1 MNYELYD
8 ILTIE
13 KIDYVIASTLL
24 KDRNQYFLLI
34 EATEDED
41 LKTNNIK
48 VMKQSIFNNVDSEL
62 LYPVVDEKEFM
73 EVEKLLK
80 EAMKDNLKENK

>member
-48 VMKQSIFNNVDSEL
+48 VMKQSIFNNVDPEL